1 MIEQASLVIGEG
13 NWAVKSDS
21 LLGYKINGGKY
32 YPREM
37 SVVRATTGT
46 RINEDGLVEL
56 VPYNLVQYSE
66 QFDNVAWTKFNATV
80 TANTAVAPDGNTTA
94 DTITSNASSGGDVY
108 LSINMLEV

>member
-1 MIEQASLVIGEG
+1 MIEQASLVIGNG

-56 VPYNLVQYSE
+56 VPYNL
-66 QFDNVAWTKFNATV
+66 
-80 TANTAVAPDGNTTA
+80 
-94 DTITSNASSGGDVY
+94 
-108 LSINMLEV
+108 